1 MLSIRWSSS
10 FSFVSIRANRGSIQS
25 SNHYGCLGTQSPDA
39 VNKLLRLSNSNHQ
52 TKARA
57 PQRLPQPSASSSA
70 SSMPTSSSVSPL
82 ISTSATSTG
91 LSSLAEPSQHHRH
104 HHHHH
109 ATKVRDT
116 NKLTSESSS
125 LNFKASNSSGYTQ
138 RIRSQTRKL
147 VLALFSSFD
156 LSFLSFAK
164 NWTRI
169 AMIHWRKEVE
179 IQDAE
184 VSIQQIP
191 VCPID
196 DEWFSIAHSVSLLG
210 VTEGSDKSSSTIR
223 DGFSSTRLRNR
234 PPLPQSTPASSGRT
248 SLCHRD
254 RDR

>member
-1 MLSIRWSSS
+1 MEVKTSGKVERYMLSESVYQFIACFSFRWSSS
-10 FSFVSIRANRGSIQS
+10 FSFVSIRANRGS
-25 SNHYGCLGTQSPDA
+25 NRYACLGTQSPDA

-109 ATKVRDT
+109 TTKVRDT

-125 LNFKASNSSGYTQ
+125 LNLKPSNSAGYTQ

-147 VLALFSSFD
+147 MAAVFSSFD
-156 LSFLSFAK
+156 LSFPFEELNQNNHDSL
-164 NWTRI
+164 
-169 AMIHWRKEVE
+169 KEGGG
-179 IQDAE
+179 D
-184 VSIQQIP
+184 
-191 VCPID
+191 
-196 DEWFSIAHSVSLLG
+196 
-210 VTEGSDKSSSTIR
+210 
-223 DGFSSTRLRNR
+223 
-234 PPLPQSTPASSGRT
+234 SGRG
-248 SLCHRD
+248 SLNSTDTCMFD
-254 RDR
+254 RRREIFHCTFCVSSRRYRRK